1 MSKVMQA
8 VQRKASLTYS
18 LFDPAPCNFP
28 VSRVSLLPCM
38 KSRTGIIDAKN
49 SNFELVGRNRVSR
62 LYTRGRYALYEAYR
76 LCGVGPEG
84 GLLAP
89 AYHCRTML
97 DPAISLDAR
106 VSLYPLS
113 PSLAPD
119 LNKIEDYL
127 STLQQRPR
135 AMLLTHYF
143 GFPQDAATV
152 KAFCDRHGMAL
163 IEDCSHALFNLSEAP
178 QLGQHGRYTIA
189 SPYKLLPCEEGG
201 LLIAADEQ
209 DFVARHPQ
217 RPGLGREIRTF
228 ATALTRIGQ
237 DRKRRIT
244 QADVDLLP
252 DAVNHLQSR
261 KLARGIEH
269 SSRKPQVSDLYIKAE
284 AAIAGS
290 IASKLLIKI
299 SSLPQAVAMRRE
311 NYLAW
316 HRNVQDLPHCKP
328 LFTALPD
335 GCVPYMFP
343 LVIDFPQDHFYA
355 LKTMGMPIWRWDD
368 MAWSS
373 CSTAQKYRQ
382 HLLHLPCH
390 QSLSEVEM
398 RWMMSAVAL
407 VMTRVPQRGNS

>member
-1 MSKVMQA
+1 MSKAIQT

-28 VSRVSLLPCM
+28 VSRVPLLPCL
-38 KSRTGIIDAKN
+38 RGGAGISDAKN
-49 SNFELVGRNRVSR
+49 ASFELVGRNRVSR

-76 LCGVGPEG
+76 LCGVGPES

-113 PSLAPD
+113 LSLAPD
-119 LNKIEDYL
+119 LSKIEGYL

-143 GFPQDAATV
+143 GFPQDAAKV

-163 IEDCSHALFNLSEAP
+163 IEDCSHALFNHREAP

-201 LLIAADEQ
+201 LLIAADGQ
-209 DFVARHPQ
+209 DFDPRHPK
-217 RPGLGREIRTF
+217 RPGLVTEIKTL
-228 ATALTRIGQ
+228 ATALARIGH
-237 DRKRRIT
+237 DRKRRIR
-244 QADVDLLP
+244 QADIDLLP
-252 DAVNHLQSR
+252 EAVTHLQSR
-261 KLARGIEH
+261 KLARGIEL
-269 SSRKPQVSDLYIKAE
+269 SSRQPQVSSLYLQAE
-284 AAIAGS
+284 ASMAGS
-290 IASKLLIKI
+290 IASRLLIKI
-299 SSLPQAVAMRRE
+299 SSLPQAVAKRRE

-316 HRNVQDLPHCKP
+316 HRNMQNLPHCKP

-343 LVIDFPQDHFYA
+343 LLIDFPQDHFYA

-390 QSLSEVEM
+390 QSLSEAEM
-398 RWMMSAVAL
+398 RWMMSAVTL
-407 VMTRVPQRGNS
+407 VMTRIPQRGNS